1 MKDTISTID
10 TTGNVPVRISGGGVL
25 TYNFAEFGEGAEIFD
40 WCVVLKPE
48 LIHIGP
54 HTRVDRM
61 VKLEGGHGAGLF
73 IGAYVHICSF
83 AHINTGGGTVYIGNY
98 AGIASGAKILGGT
111 NLPDAP
117 SMSAAAPPEMQ
128 HVARMGTG
136 IGAYAFVGANAVVMP
151 GLTLGEGAVVGAGAV
166 VTHNIPA
173 WETWAGVPAA
183 KIGERDH
190 AHF

>member
-54 HTRVDRM
+54 HTRVDSM

-151 GLTLGEGAVVGAGAV
+151 GITIGEGAVIGAGSV
-166 VTHNIPA
+166 VTKNIAPWTIAAGNPA
-173 WETWAGVPAA
+173 RQ
-183 KIGERDH
+183 IGERNHDW
-190 AHF
+190 